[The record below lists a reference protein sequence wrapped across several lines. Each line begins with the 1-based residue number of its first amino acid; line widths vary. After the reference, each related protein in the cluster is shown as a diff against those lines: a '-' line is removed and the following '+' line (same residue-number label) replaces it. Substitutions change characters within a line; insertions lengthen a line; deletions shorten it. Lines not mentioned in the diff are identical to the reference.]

1 MVRGWTMA
9 FGFPKNDT
17 LYQEIPTSLAL
28 LGMTW
33 WVSLCCTI
41 QRGGGGTLCALLSVY
56 LTWYGLPPA
65 LLRSAT
71 PLINAGGE
79 GVPVSIYGTIQP
91 GDCTTGI
98 PYGHHT
104 SVRYFPQ

>member
-1 MVRGWTMA
+1 MV
-9 FGFPKNDT
+9 
-17 LYQEIPTSLAL
+17 
-28 LGMTW
+28 
-33 WVSLCCTI
+33 V
-41 QRGGGGTLCALLSVY
+41 GTLQKGRCRFKTITLRRGQAHGLLSVY

-79 GVPVSIYGTIQP
+79 GVPVSFPGTIQP
-91 GDCTTGI
+91 GDC
-98 PYGHHT
+98 HT